1 MNRRGKES
9 LNNLTAVSNN
19 AGAGI
24 DGGLS
29 ALTQAGQ
36 VDNLILSYLGNNKN
50 LEKKYLEG
58 QIGIELS
65 PQGTLAER
73 LRAGGSGVPAFFTPT
88 GARMSRPP
96 KSRGKLN
103 RLLNEMSRYACPV
116 RRNTHPAQPTQGG
129 HDRICRA
136 RTRYSQRDQ
145 NLRRQDLC
153 DGDRTER
160 RRRHFK
166 SVEGRQGRKLPVS
179 VRYAAS

>member
-1 MNRRGKES
+1 MKRRGKEA

-19 AGAGI
+19 AGGGV

-29 ALTQAGQ
+29 TLTEAGQ
-36 VDNLILSYLGNNKN
+36 VDNLVLSYLGNNKS

-88 GARMSRPP
+88 GARMSRCPP
-96 KSRGKLN
+96 KLRRKLN
-103 RLLNEMSRYACPV
+103 CLLNEMSRYACPV
-116 RRNTHPAQPTQGG
+116 RRNTYPARTQGG
-129 HDRICRA
+129 HNRIWRA
-136 RTRYSQRDQ
+136 KTRYSQRDQ